1 MSELT
6 LGVLCT
12 TRKENEQRLPIH
24 PDHLERIDP
33 ELRRRIVLE
42 SGYGERVGRSDDELA
57 ALVGGV
63 RSREELVAST
73 DIVLLPKPL
82 AADLAELRDGAVLW
96 GWPHCVQDR
105 EITQLAIDK
114 ELTLLAFEAMN
125 HWADDGT
132 FGVHVF
138 HRNNEIAGYAS
149 VLHALQ
155 LTGRTGTYGRRLSA
169 VVIGYGATGRGA
181 VTALAALGIND
192 IQVLTQRPV
201 AAVTAPIDPM
211 VLVQFRPDDGVVALA
226 DGEVPLAEVLAAR
239 DVVVNCVLQDPDA
252 PMMFLADGDID
263 RFRRG
268 SLIVDVSCDEG
279 MGFPFAAPTPFTA
292 PTFPVGGLTYY
303 GVDHSPS
310 YLWDSATWEISE
322 ALLPYLGTVLGGPAA
337 WEEDET
343 VRRCIEIQD
352 GRVRNQQIL
361 SFQGRGPEYPYP
373 PTG

>member
-6 LGVLCT
+6 LGVLCS

-24 PDHLERIDP
+24 PEHVERIDP
-33 ELRRRIVLE
+33 ELRARIVLE
-42 SGYGERVGRSDDELA
+42 RGYGERVGRPDEELA
-57 ALVGGV
+57 ELVGGV
-63 RSREELVAST
+63 RERDGLIAST

-82 AADLAELRDGAVLW
+82 PADLAELPDGGVLW

-114 ELTLLAFEAMN
+114 KLTLLAFEAMN
-125 HWADDGT
+125 HWAEDGT

-149 VLHALQ
+149 VLHALA

-181 VTALAALGIND
+181 VTALAALGISD
-192 IQVLTQRPV
+192 IHVLTQRPV

-211 VLVQFRPDDGVVALA
+211 VLVQFRPDDGVVTLA
-226 DGEVPLAEVLAAR
+226 DGDVPLAEFLAHR

-252 PMMFLADGDID
+252 PMMFLGDGDVD

-268 SLIVDVSCDEG
+268 SLVVDVSCDEG
-279 MGFPFAAPTPFTA
+279 MGFPFARPTPFTA

-310 YLWDSATWEISE
+310 YLWNSATWEISE
-322 ALLPYLGTVLGGPAA
+322 ALLPYLGTVLGGPTA
-337 WEEDET
+337 WEADET

-352 GRVRNQQIL
+352 GRVRNEQIL
-361 SFQGRGPEYPYP
+361 SFQNRGSEHPYP